1 VPLSQPHHF
10 PIHLLPSRVTEETPG
25 AHASYEKLLSRVI
38 SERPAG
44 AQEDEE
50 AEVELIALEGV
61 EPEIGLVN
69 WTEEILGLVCSSTTR
84 FPALLTIDS
93 GTRKGMAASPGS
105 KNCSTSSNLSGFDWR
120 SSRTR
125 SNSSFK

>member
-44 AQEDEE
+44 AQEDDE
-50 AEVELIALEGV
+50 AEVELVALEGV
-61 EPEIGLVN
+61 EPEVGLVN
-69 WTEEILGLVCSSTTR
+69 WTEEILGLVCSSNR
-84 FPALLTIDS
+84 WSPALLTIDS
-93 GTRKGMAASPGS
+93 GTKNGMAANPGF
-105 KNCSTSSNLSGFDWR
+105 KNCSTSSNRSGFDWR

-125 SNSSFK
+125 SICLYR

>member
-38 SERPAG
+38 SERPVG
-44 AQEDEE
+44 AEEDEE
-50 AEVELIALEGV
+50 AEAELVALEGV
-61 EPEIGLVN
+61 EPEVGLIS
-69 WTEEILGLVCSSTTR
+69 WTEEILGLVCSLSTR
-84 FPALLTIDS
+84 LPALLTSDS

-105 KNCSTSSNLSGFDWR
+105 KNCSTSSNRFGFDWR

-125 SNSSFK
+125 SICLYR